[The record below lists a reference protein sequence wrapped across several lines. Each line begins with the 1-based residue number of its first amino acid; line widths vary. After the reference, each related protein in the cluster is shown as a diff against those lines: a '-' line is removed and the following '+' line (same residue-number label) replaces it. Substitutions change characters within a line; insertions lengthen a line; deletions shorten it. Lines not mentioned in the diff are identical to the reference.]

1 MSRAVSSGIAAERR
15 AGPLQNAAACRMS
28 KSPQRQD
35 SVNVLRSNEVHRV
48 KVIFMILAPIH
59 GGPVMTLDWR
69 NSLMLGFI
77 AAVFVTCLFGPYMIS
92 VMLGGLGLTCY
103 LTKHARPGA

>member
-1 MSRAVSSGIAAERR
+1 
-15 AGPLQNAAACRMS
+15 
-28 KSPQRQD
+28 
-35 SVNVLRSNEVHRV
+35 
-48 KVIFMILAPIH
+48 
-59 GGPVMTLDWR
+59 MTLDWR

-77 AAVFVTCLFGPYMIS
+77 VAVFVTCLFGPYMIS

>member
-1 MSRAVSSGIAAERR
+1 MRLSSAPAGCGSDLTKLQPGVSED
-15 AGPLQNAAACRMS
+15 
-28 KSPQRQD
+28 PQRQD
-35 SVNVLRSNEVHRV
+35 SVNEFCSNAVHRM
-48 KVIFMILAPIH
+48 KVTFMILAPIR

-77 AAVFVTCLFGPYMIS
+77 AAVFVACLFGPYMIS

-103 LTKHARPGA
+103 LSKHIRPGA